1 MSKIEYLLQREEEM
15 IKRSLGAAIIAVGLA
30 VLMGLSVSA
39 FTQSRQEVR
48 EEFHQTYP
56 LAAGGR
62 VSLKNINGAARVSVW
77 DRNEVKVDAI
87 KWAYRQERVDEAKII
102 IDATASAIRIRTE
115 YPHSTMNWDDGD
127 RRYNNP
133 ASVEYTLT
141 IPRTAQIDS
150 IELING
156 DLVLEDVAG
165 EVRASSINGEVTA
178 KNLTGEVKL
187 STINGHLEATFD
199 RTDAS
204 KPIALS
210 SVNGSVELILA
221 SDVEADIKAS
231 TVHGNITNG
240 LGLPVKKGKYV
251 GRSLAGTLGRGGV
264 QIDLNNVNGSIRI
277 NRAND
282 GRTPS
287 EVRSTL
293 SVDRDPDG
301 EMEDSMRETERTL
314 REAERAQREV
324 EREMRE
330 MEREINRSAGKR
342 ARRRDS

>member
-1 MSKIEYLLQREEEM
+1 M
-15 IKRSLGAAIIAVGLA
+15 IKRSLGAAIIAVGIA
-30 VLMGLSVSA
+30 MLMGLSVSA
-39 FTQSRQEVR
+39 LVQSRQEVR
-48 EEFHQTYP
+48 DEFHQTYP

-87 KWAYRQERVDEAKII
+87 KWAYNQDRLDEAKII
-102 IDATASAIRIRTE
+102 IDPSANAVRIRTE
-115 YPHSTMNWDDGD
+115 YPRSTNSWNDGD

-141 IPRTAQIDS
+141 VPRTARIDA

-156 DLVLEDVAG
+156 DLVIEDVAG
-165 EVRASSINGEVTA
+165 DVRASSINGEVTG
-178 KNLTGEVKL
+178 KNLSGEVRL
-187 STINGHLEATFD
+187 STINGHLEVSFD
-199 RTDAS
+199 RIDET
-204 KPIALS
+204 KPVSLS

-221 SDVEADIKAS
+221 SDTEADIKAS

-251 GRSLAGTLGRGGV
+251 GRSMAGTLGRGGA
-264 QIDLNNVNGSIRI
+264 QINLSNVNGSVRI

-287 EVRSTL
+287 EVRSTIAP
-293 SVDRDPDG
+293 DRDPDG
-301 EMEDSMRETERTL
+301 DIEDSMREAARAE
-314 REAERAQREV
+314 REAERAEREV
-324 EREMRE
+324 EREMQE
-330 MEREINRSAGKR
+330 VEREINRATRKR
-342 ARRRDS
+342 ERRKDF

>member
-1 MSKIEYLLQREEEM
+1 M

-77 DRNEVKVDAI
+77 DRDEVKVDAV
-87 KWAYRQERVDEAKII
+87 KWAYKQDRVDEAKII
-102 IDATASAIRIRTE
+102 IDQTANAIRIRTE
-115 YPHSTMNWDDGD
+115 YPRSNNTWDDSD

-141 IPRTAQIDS
+141 IPRTARIDS

-156 DLVLEDVAG
+156 DLVIENVAG
-165 EVRASSINGEVTA
+165 DVRASSINGEVTG
-178 KNLTGEVKL
+178 KNLAGEVRL
-187 STINGHLEATFD
+187 STINGHLEASFD
-199 RTDAS
+199 RIDES
-204 KPIALS
+204 KPVSLS

-221 SDVEADIKAS
+221 SDAEADIKAS

-240 LGLPVKKGKYV
+240 LGLPVKNGKYV
-251 GRSLAGTLGRGGV
+251 GRSLAGTLGRGGAR
-264 QIDLNNVNGSIRI
+264 IDLSNVNGSIRI

-282 GRTPS
+282 GRAPS
-287 EVRSTL
+287 GVTNRL

-301 EMEDSMRETERTL
+301 DIEDSMREADRAL
-314 REAERAQREV
+314 REAERVEREV

-330 MEREINRSAGKR
+330 VEREINRAVRKS

>member
-1 MSKIEYLLQREEEM
+1 M

-39 FTQSRQEVR
+39 FTQSREEVR

-77 DRNEVKVDAI
+77 DRDEVKVDAV
-87 KWAYRQERVDEAKII
+87 KWAYKQGRVDEAKII
-102 IDATASAIRIRTE
+102 IDQTANDIRIRTE
-115 YPHSTMNWDDGD
+115 YPRSNNTWDDSD

-141 IPRTAQIDS
+141 IPRTARIDS

-156 DLVLEDVAG
+156 DLVIENVAG
-165 EVRASSINGEVTA
+165 DVRASSINGEVTG
-178 KNLTGEVKL
+178 KNLAGEVRL
-187 STINGHLEATFD
+187 STINGHLEASFD
-199 RTDAS
+199 RIDES
-204 KPIALS
+204 KPVSLS

-221 SDVEADIKAS
+221 SDAEADIKAR

-251 GRSLAGTLGRGGV
+251 GRSLAGTLGRGGAR
-264 QIDLNNVNGSIRI
+264 IDLSNVNGSIRI

-287 EVRSTL
+287 EVRSII
-293 SVDRDPDG
+293 SPDRDPDG
-301 EMEDSMRETERTL
+301 DIEDSMREADRAL
-314 REAERAQREV
+314 REAERV
-324 EREMRE
+324 
-330 MEREINRSAGKR
+330 EREINRAVRKS